1 MVTAIAEF
9 DTAAI
14 PVVDASRSPGLSFE
28 RRYEIVSEQF
38 ADWLV
43 MEPIQFPPQHPTY
56 GWACRVSECEG
67 AVAPTHTTYLCDK
80 HAKQYSLSN
89 PTADVEDFISSAE
102 PIDRSRIG
110 FALRAVPRVHS
121 GTLQSRGE
129 RTRPVHCARKLA
141 CEGNKAWRKRD
152 SLAPGRR
159 QPVIGVTEVLVDRLR
174 ARWRSSHARWWTHLP
189 IPPQSVATLVTHRG
203 GLSRSGRVERLPN
216 LVITT
221 RLAR

>member
-43 MEPIQFPPQHPTY
+43 MEPIQFLRSIRPM
-56 GWACRVSECEG
+56 GGRVAFPSAKEQLRQL
-67 AVAPTHTTYLCDK
+67 TTYLCDK

-110 FALRAVPRVHS
+110 FALKRSPSAQWNTAVARRADAACA
-121 GTLQSRGE
+121 L
-129 RTRPVHCARKLA
+129 RT
-141 CEGNKAWRKRD
+141 
-152 SLAPGRR
+152 
-159 QPVIGVTEVLVDRLR
+159 QTRLR
-174 ARWRSSHARWWTHLP
+174 RK
-189 IPPQSVATLVTHRG
+189 
-203 GLSRSGRVERLPN
+203 
-216 LVITT
+216 
-221 RLAR
+221 

>member
-89 PTADVEDFISSAE
+89 PTADVEDSFPALNRSIGHESVSRLSGSPSAQWNTAVARRA
-102 PIDRSRIG
+102 DAAC
-110 FALRAVPRVHS
+110 ALR
-121 GTLQSRGE
+121 TQ
-129 RTRPVHCARKLA
+129 T
-141 CEGNKAWRKRD
+141 
-152 SLAPGRR
+152 
-159 QPVIGVTEVLVDRLR
+159 RLR
-174 ARWRSSHARWWTHLP
+174 RK
-189 IPPQSVATLVTHRG
+189 
-203 GLSRSGRVERLPN
+203 
-216 LVITT
+216 
-221 RLAR
+221 